1 MKTQKTLLSRMAMM
15 VLAVAMVLSFAA
27 CGTKTPAETEAPDT
41 GKHYTFTVVDDKG
54 ESTDFALTSEEET
67 VGAALLAEGLIEGED
82 SQYGL
87 YVKTVNGLTAD
98 YDKDGHYWAFYIG
111 EEYASTG
118 VDQTPLEDG
127 GSYAFKYE

>member
-1 MKTQKTLLSRMAMM
+1 MNTKKTLFSRLAMM
-15 VLAVAMVLSFAA
+15 VLVVAMVLSFAA
-27 CGTKTPAETEAPDT
+27 CGGKTPAQTEAPEV

-54 ESTDFALTSEEET
+54 ESEEFALTSEAET
-67 VGAALLAEGLIEGED
+67 VGAALLAEGLISGDESE
-82 SQYGL
+82 YGL

-127 GSYAFKYE
+127 GSYSFKYE

>member
-1 MKTQKTLLSRMAMM
+1 MKTTNKKITRLAAALLAL
-15 VLAVAMVLSFAA
+15 VLALSLAA
-27 CGTKTPAETEAPDT
+27 CGTKTPAETEAPAA
-41 GKHYTFTVVDDKG
+41 GKHFTFTVVDDKG
-54 ESTDFALTSEEET
+54 ESTYFTLTSEEET
-67 VGAALLAEGLIEGED
+67 VGAALLAEGLIEGEE

-111 EEYASTG
+111 EDYASTG

-127 GSYAFKYE
+127 GSYAFQYE

>member
-1 MKTQKTLLSRMAMM
+1 MVHVSWEKSQPGNSFYFVKTKENRP
-15 VLAVAMVLSFAA
+15 AA
-27 CGTKTPAETEAPDT
+27 

-54 ESTDFALTSEEET
+54 ESRAFELTSEEET

-98 YDKDGHYWAFYIG
+98 YDADGHYWAFYIG
-111 EEYASTG
+111 GEYASTG

-127 GSYAFKYE
+127 GSYEFRYE

>member
-1 MKTQKTLLSRMAMM
+1 MNTKKTLFSRLAMM
-15 VLAVAMVLSFAA
+15 VLVVAMVLSFAA
-27 CGTKTPAETEAPDT
+27 CGGKAPAETEAPEV

-54 ESTDFALTSEEET
+54 ESEEFALTSEAET
-67 VGAALLAEGLIEGED
+67 VGAALLEEGLISGDESE
-82 SQYGL
+82 YGL

-127 GSYAFKYE
+127 GSYSFKYE